1 VPQPGDPDP
10 VPTRQGSHL
19 RAQTDDVAHDLVAR
33 DDRTPVTG
41 QVAVGDVQIGT
52 ADPTGTDPHEHVAR
66 TRDGNRNLVEPQRTV
81 SVAVGPPGAHH
92 RSSHADHDRTRRR
105 SIPLAEAADTGWQ
118 GAREVTTM
126 YEETPAVIACVSID
140 GAPSAVEYAAR
151 EALLADAPLH
161 IIHVLRMPAVD
172 AYAGVYGGALEE
184 ADTAISEAVERART
198 LTDDQVRI
206 TAERVDDGALIS
218 HLVHRANHGRL
229 VVLQHRRLSRA
240 RRMVTGS
247 TVNAVAARTTVPVV
261 SVPEGWTRT
270 NREPVVTVGIQDSQE
285 APGLLRAGFEEA
297 RMRHARL
304 AAIHTWWLDTDWD
317 PSTLD
322 QEYRADRDASTRR
335 EFGPV
340 LDAIQ
345 IQFPEV
351 KASLEVWNAPP
362 ADALLDAAKE
372 SEVLILGRRHHLLPL
387 GGHLGPVARAILAHG
402 DCPVFLTPEPHRAEH
417 RVRRSSISGVM
428 Y

>member
-1 VPQPGDPDP
+1 
-10 VPTRQGSHL
+10 
-19 RAQTDDVAHDLVAR
+19 
-33 DDRTPVTG
+33 
-41 QVAVGDVQIGT
+41 
-52 ADPTGTDPHEHVAR
+52 
-66 TRDGNRNLVEPQRTV
+66 
-81 SVAVGPPGAHH
+81 
-92 RSSHADHDRTRRR
+92 
-105 SIPLAEAADTGWQ
+105 
-118 GAREVTTM
+118 M

-172 AYAGVYGGALEE
+172 AYAGVYGGVVAE

-247 TVNAVAARTTVPVV
+247 TVNAVAAKTTVPVV

-270 NREPVVTVGIQDSQE
+270 NREPVVTVGIQDSHE

-304 AAIHTWWLDTDWD
+304 AAIHTWWLDTDWE

-335 EFGPV
+335 EFGPIFE
-340 LDAIQ
+340 AIQ

-351 KASLEVWNAPP
+351 KAGLEVWNAPP
-362 ADALLDAAKE
+362 ADALLDAARE
-372 SEVLILGRRHHLLPL
+372 SEMLILGRRHHLLPL
-387 GGHLGPVARAILAHG
+387 GGHLGPVVRAILAHG
-402 DCPVFLTPEPHRAEH
+402 NCPVFLTPEPHRAEH
-417 RVRRSSISGVM
+417 RVRRSNVSGVM

>member
-1 VPQPGDPDP
+1 
-10 VPTRQGSHL
+10 
-19 RAQTDDVAHDLVAR
+19 
-33 DDRTPVTG
+33 
-41 QVAVGDVQIGT
+41 
-52 ADPTGTDPHEHVAR
+52 
-66 TRDGNRNLVEPQRTV
+66 
-81 SVAVGPPGAHH
+81 
-92 RSSHADHDRTRRR
+92 
-105 SIPLAEAADTGWQ
+105 
-118 GAREVTTM
+118 M

-172 AYAGVYGGALEE
+172 AYAGVYGGVLQE

-247 TVNAVAARTTVPVV
+247 TVNAVAAKTTVPVV

-270 NREPVVTVGIQDSQE
+270 NREPVVTVGIQDSHE

-304 AAIHTWWLDTDWD
+304 AAIHTWWLDTDWE

-335 EFGPV
+335 EFGPI

-351 KASLEVWNAPP
+351 KAGLEVWNAPP
-362 ADALLDAAKE
+362 ADALLDAARK
-372 SEVLILGRRHHLLPL
+372 SEMLILGRRHHLLPL
-387 GGHLGPVARAILAHG
+387 GGHLGPVVRAILAHG

-417 RVRRSSISGVM
+417 RVRRSNVSGVM